1 MSTHAPPQSRHASP
15 GSTVDPDADASTAE
29 KSADE
34 SQTTDS
40 CDTHDAAATFGA
52 CDYRLPNTIDRE
64 NKRVG

>member
-15 GSTVDPDADASTAE
+15 GSTVDPDAEGSTAE

-34 SQTTDS
+34 PQTTDS
-40 CDTHDAAATFGA
+40 YDTHDAAATFGA
-52 CDYRLPNTIDRE
+52 CDYRLPNTVDRE